1 MGLEYSTALG
11 GVTGTIPSWSDFGGV
26 VKGRTY
32 DTAAVLAGMMH
43 RYGETNRYAKIAI
56 TTNDGPRI
64 PKPAILERIQYQRH
78 QYSPL
83 YHGVPATTPLVGEG
97 KPVRLL
103 ELLPPNQRD
112 VDMVCGKL
120 GKLHVHSL
128 EKAPPFTAISY
139 AWGVDKAQ
147 DFPLFIV
154 NDNTCQEKAANSE
167 AIQITP
173 QLYAALRRIRDPR
186 EPILVWADQI
196 CINQMDKDEK
206 SQQVRQMG
214 DIYRKSKLTVI
225 WLGEEDSD
233 KDIIETIF
241 NKLRSTPF
249 NSLKEDVKMMSEL
262 IDVKGPTHLLAPE
275 QLGRHAVER
284 LLNRTWFS
292 RVWVFEE
299 SVVSKEV
306 EVRYGSLSLSLS
318 DLFRLTRAVFTAE
331 NFVGGYPRSIA
342 KRTVGFDTLYLV
354 QHSRGGCGDSECPR
368 DKVQKAQPSFLGLV
382 MQALQQLHATK
393 EVDLIYAFTGLDSLE
408 SLKIRI
414 PKIEIDYTLPVRTVW
429 INAARSIIQSS
440 NSLDIFATARGQATC
455 KYDIPSWVPDF
466 LHCYP
471 YGRPITAPDFITAFN
486 ASGGFSH
493 TWEEADNID
502 TLIVKGK
509 VIGTIMWFSPMNFEL
524 KHFWDELQGVKA
536 VLQYEAHAE
545 EVATYMNIHLGA
557 GKSDELLG
565 DRRKILRT
573 ILADG
578 AFGNDQPLNDMK
590 EIIQVYE
597 NEDKIRKQTD
607 NERQFSNSQYKILEA
622 LREWA
627 LIAQQKKLFL
637 SDGYDVGLVPK
648 TAKMGDLICLLYG
661 SKVPCVLRQTADSE
675 ERYRIISQCYLDGQ
689 MYCEGLSERREF
701 LRKDSRKFL
710 LV

>member
-1 MGLEYSTALG
+1 
-11 GVTGTIPSWSDFGGV
+11 
-26 VKGRTY
+26 
-32 DTAAVLAGMMH
+32 MMH
-43 RYGETNRYAKIAI
+43 RYGETNRYAKIEI
-56 TTNDGPRI
+56 PTNDGPRI
-64 PKPAILERIQYQRH
+64 PKPAILERIQYERH

-83 YHGVPATTPLVGEG
+83 YCGLPATTPVVGEG

-103 ELLPPNQRD
+103 ELLPPDQPD
-112 VDMVCGKL
+112 SDMVC

-128 EKAPPFTAISY
+128 DKAPAYEAISY

-147 DFPLFIV
+147 DFPLFIAAPDSSQGKSA
-154 NDNTCQEKAANSE
+154 NRKA
-167 AIQITP
+167 IHITP
-173 QLYAALRRIRDPR
+173 QLYAALRRIRHPSR
-186 EPILVWADQI
+186 SRFVWADQI
-196 CINQMDKDEK
+196 CINQTDKAEK

-214 DIYRKSKLTVI
+214 DIYRKATGTLI

-233 KDIIETIF
+233 KDIIATILE
-241 NKLRSTPF
+241 KLRSTR
-249 NSLKEDVKMMSEL
+249 SKSVVEDCEMISKL
-262 IDVKGPTHLLAPE
+262 IDIKGPTDLPAPE

-299 SVVSKEV
+299 SVVSKGV
-306 EVRYGSLSLSLS
+306 EVRYGSLSLPLT

-331 NFVGGYPRSIA
+331 NFVGGYSRSIA
-342 KRTVGFDTLYLV
+342 KRTVGFDTIYLV
-354 QHSRGGCGDSECPR
+354 QHSRGGCGEPSCPR
-368 DKVQKAQPSFLGLV
+368 DNVKPSFLGIV

-440 NSLDIFATARGQATC
+440 SSLDIFATARGDATC
-455 KYDIPSWVPDF
+455 KYDIPSWVPD
-466 LHCYP
+466 LLKCYP
-471 YGRPITAPDFITAFN
+471 YGRPITAPDFISAFN
-486 ASGGFSH
+486 ASGNFSH
-493 TWEEADNID
+493 AWEEADDID

-509 VIGTIMWFSPMNFEL
+509 VIGTIKWFSPLNFEL
-524 KHFWDELQGVKA
+524 EDFRKELQGVKN
-536 VLQYEAHAE
+536 VLQYEAHAAK
-545 EVATYMNIHLGA
+545 VTQHINIHTGT
-557 GKSDELLG
+557 GRSHELLG
-565 DRRKILRT
+565 DRKKILRT

-578 AFGNDQPLNDMK
+578 AFSNDQPLKYDMN

-597 NEDKIRKQTD
+597 EEDKIQKRTNNASAFGDKQY
-607 NERQFSNSQYKILEA
+607 EILEE

-627 LIAQQKKLFL
+627 LIAQQKRLFL

-648 TAKMGDLICLLYG
+648 TAKIGDLICLLHG
-661 SKVPCVLRQTADSE
+661 SKVPCILRQTADSK
-675 ERYRIISQCYLDGQ
+675 ERYRIISQCYLDGK
-689 MYCEGLSERREF
+689 MNYEGSPERREF
-701 LRKDSRKFL
+701 LGKDPTTFL